1 MLRRAMILP
10 VVLVVIG
17 LLSLVMA
24 GFLFFVRAEVAGA
37 RAQQDATQA
46 RLAAESGLQ
55 ELIIVLRES
64 PEDPTAWWNVP
75 ERFRNALVWSPSFDR
90 ENDPVRK
97 LGSRKEILEQI
108 SPPTAWRYSI
118 VAPNLDGPT
127 ETFRYGI
134 TPEASKLNLNAA
146 SDEEIAAL
154 LLPLL
159 GDLGLENAA
168 ELVACLLDWRDEDD
182 EVRPGG
188 AESEYYTRLEPGYY
202 PKNGKLNTLDE
213 LLLVKGWTAATLYGE
228 DTNRNGLLDLNEND
242 GDASFPYYDNRDN
255 KLDVG
260 VAPYLTVWSHEP
272 QQSGSAQ
279 GQGQAQVK
287 EGLINVNTAPLRVL
301 QVIMPAEVAAAVV
314 AARAELSGEQLKDV
328 QWVRAVIDP
337 ATYDQIKDKITT
349 RALQFHV
356 EILGYGDHTRL
367 ARRYEWIIEMRG
379 ALAQVL
385 YHRDLT
391 ALGLAWP
398 IDDDTLVL
406 SAGTTER

>member
-1 MLRRAMILP
+1 MRWRAMILP

-17 LLSLVMA
+17 LLAMVMA

-37 RAQQDATQA
+37 RVQQDVAQA

-55 ELIIVLRES
+55 ELITILREH
-64 PEDPTAWWNVP
+64 PDDPTAWWNVP
-75 ERFRNALVWSPSFDR
+75 DRFRNALVWSPAFDR

-97 LGSRKEILEQI
+97 LGSRKEILQQ
-108 SPPTAWRYSI
+108 SNPPAAWRYSI
-118 VAPNLDGPT
+118 VAPNLDGPADS
-127 ETFRYGI
+127 FRYGI
-134 TPEASKLNLNAA
+134 TPEAGKLNLNAA
-146 SDEEIAAL
+146 SDEEIEAL

-182 EVRPGG
+182 DVRPGG

-202 PKNGKLNTLDE
+202 PKNGKLNTLEE
-213 LLLVKGWTAATLYGE
+213 LLLVKGWTAAVLYGE
-228 DTNRNGLLDLNEND
+228 DTNRNGLLDQNEND

-255 KLDVG
+255 KLDLG
-260 VAPYLTVWSHEP
+260 VAPFLTVWSREP
-272 QQSGSAQ
+272 RRSGGGQ
-279 GQGQAQVK
+279 GQGQTQVK
-287 EGLINVNTAPLRVL
+287 EGLININTAPLRVL
-301 QVIMPAEVAAAVV
+301 QVIMPAEAAAAIVT
-314 AARAELSGEQLKDV
+314 ARAELSGEQLKDV
-328 QWVRAVIDP
+328 QWVRGVIDP
-337 ATYDQIKDKITT
+337 GTYDQIKDKITT

-367 ARRYEWIIEMRG
+367 VRRYEWIIEMRG
-379 ALAQVL
+379 SLAQVL

-398 IDDDTLVL
+398 IDDDTFVV
-406 SAGTTER
+406 STGTVER